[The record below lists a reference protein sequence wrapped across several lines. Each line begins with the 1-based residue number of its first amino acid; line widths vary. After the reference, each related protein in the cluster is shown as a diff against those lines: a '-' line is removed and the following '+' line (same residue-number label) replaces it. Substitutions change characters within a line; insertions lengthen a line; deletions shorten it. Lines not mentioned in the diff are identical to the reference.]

1 MCFVV
6 YVSVVWN
13 RYKFCFDCF
22 YRMQFQ
28 GFFMRRLLVM
38 VFVGVIMFVLGL
50 ILIVFGL
57 DDIENENERV
67 V

>member
-1 MCFVV
+1 
-6 YVSVVWN
+6 
-13 RYKFCFDCF
+13 
-22 YRMQFQ
+22 
-28 GFFMRRLLVM
+28 MRRLLVM